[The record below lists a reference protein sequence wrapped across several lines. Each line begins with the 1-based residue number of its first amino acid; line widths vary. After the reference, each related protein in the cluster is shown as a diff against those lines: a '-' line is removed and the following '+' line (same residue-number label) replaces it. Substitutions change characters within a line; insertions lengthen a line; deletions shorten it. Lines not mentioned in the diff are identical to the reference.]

1 MTIFISIS
9 NINISLNQQSQNK
22 IDEKKIQEFMNK
34 AVQDI
39 AGSSTAILVIL
50 GERLGLYKA
59 MADENKYISFQELAK
74 KTGTNERIVKEWL
87 GNQVTSGY
95 IEYDPSTEKYLLPPE
110 HALGLSDPNSPI
122 YLQGAFKAIKSYFKD
137 EEEFIKMFRNERTFS
152 WFDHHPCMADGFAE
166 FFKAG
171 YIGNLLNLWIPAID
185 NGKINEK
192 LKKGG
197 MKVAD
202 IGCGYGISTI
212 LMAKAFPNS
221 NFIGFDFH
229 KESIEKANNLAKQ
242 ENLNNIKF
250 EIASASDFPGT
261 NYDFIT
267 FFDCLHDMGDPNGAL
282 THVLSAINKEEG
294 VGMIVEPYAHN
305 KLEDNINPLSKT
317 FYAASTLICVPN
329 SLAFN
334 GPALG
339 AQAGEEKIKDVV
351 KSSGFSY
358 FKRAVD
364 TPINIVYEIKP

>member
-1 MTIFISIS
+1 M
-9 NINISLNQQSQNK
+9 NQQSQNK
-22 IDEKKIQEFMNK
+22 FNENKIQEFMNK

-59 MADENKYISFQELAK
+59 MADENKYISFQELAQ

-95 IEYDPSTEKYLLPPE
+95 IEYDHSTEKYFLPPE
-110 HALGLSDPNSPI
+110 HALALSDPNSPI

-185 NGKINEK
+185 NGKLNER
-192 LKKGG
+192 LKQGG

-229 KESIEKANNLAKQ
+229 KESIEKANNLARQ
-242 ENLNNIKF
+242 ENLNNVKF
-250 EIASASDFPGT
+250 DVASASEFPGT

-267 FFDCLHDMGDPNGAL
+267 FFDCLHDMGDPHGAL
-282 THVLSAINKEEG
+282 TYVLSAINKEEG
-294 VGMIVEPYAHN
+294 VCMIVEPYAHN
-305 KLEDNINPLSKT
+305 KLEDNINSLSKT

-351 KSSGFSY
+351 KRSGFSY